1 MKGEVRK
8 MTKELTKFE
17 KLENVLY
24 EYSNFDVEIQ
34 AIELDMKEIGQMGMT
49 YSDMPKGNYVGSP
62 VESNYNK
69 LENLKID
76 KLCLELKKERIDNML
91 RLLND
96 SELKIIKLRYFEK
109 LESREIARRLNVHE
123 TTLYKR
129 RCAIFDKK
137 LMPFAEKFKII

>member
-1 MKGEVRK
+1 
-8 MTKELTKFE
+8 MTKKLTNFE

-24 EYSNFDVEIQ
+24 EYSNYEVEIQ
-34 AIELDMKEIGQMGMT
+34 AIELDMKEIGQIGIT
-49 YSDMPKGNYVGSP
+49 YSDMPRIGDLGSP
-62 VESNYNK
+62 VESSYNK
-69 LENLKID
+69 LEDLKID

-96 SELKIIKLRYFEK
+96 LELKIIKLRYFEK

-123 TTLYKR
+123 TTLYKK

-137 LMPFAEKFKII
+137 LIPFAERFKII

>member
-1 MKGEVRK
+1 
-8 MTKELTKFE
+8 MTKKLTNFE

-24 EYSNFDVEIQ
+24 EYSNYEVEIQ
-34 AIELDMKEIGQMGMT
+34 AIELDMKEIGQIGIT
-49 YSDMPKGNYVGSP
+49 YSDMPRIGNLGSP
-62 VESNYNK
+62 VESSYNK
-69 LENLKID
+69 LEDLKID

-123 TTLYKR
+123 TTLYKK

-137 LMPFAEKFKII
+137 LIPFAERFKII

>member
-1 MKGEVRK
+1 
-8 MTKELTKFE
+8 MTKKLTNFE

-24 EYSNFDVEIQ
+24 EYSNYEVEIQ
-34 AIELDMKEIGQMGMT
+34 AIELDMKEIGQIGIT
-49 YSDMPKGNYVGSP
+49 YSDLPRIGDLGSP
-62 VESNYNK
+62 VESSYNK
-69 LENLKID
+69 LEDLKID

-96 SELKIIKLRYFEK
+96 LELKIIKLRYFEK

-123 TTLYKR
+123 TTLYKK

-137 LMPFAEKFKII
+137 LIPFAERFKII

>member
-1 MKGEVRK
+1 
-8 MTKELTKFE
+8 MTKKLTNFE

-24 EYSNFDVEIQ
+24 EYSNYEVEIQ
-34 AIELDMKEIGQMGMT
+34 AIELDMKEIGQIGIT
-49 YSDMPKGNYVGSP
+49 YSDLPRIGDLGSP
-62 VESNYNK
+62 VESSYNK
-69 LENLKID
+69 LEDLKID

-123 TTLYKR
+123 TTLYKK

-137 LMPFAEKFKII
+137 LIPFAERFKII

>member
-1 MKGEVRK
+1 
-8 MTKELTKFE
+8 MTKKLTNFE

-24 EYSNFDVEIQ
+24 EYSNYEVEIQ
-34 AIELDMKEIGQMGMT
+34 AIELDMKEIGQIGIT
-49 YSDMPKGNYVGSP
+49 YSDLPRIGNLGSP

-69 LENLKID
+69 LEDLKID

-123 TTLYKR
+123 TTLYKK

-137 LMPFAEKFKII
+137 LIPFAERFKII

>member
-1 MKGEVRK
+1 
-8 MTKELTKFE
+8 MTKKLTNFE

-24 EYSNFDVEIQ
+24 EYSNYEVEIQ
-34 AIELDMKEIGQMGMT
+34 AIELDMKEIGQIGIT
-49 YSDMPKGNYVGSP
+49 YSDIPRIGDLGSP
-62 VESNYNK
+62 VESSYNK
-69 LENLKID
+69 LEDLKID

-123 TTLYKR
+123 TTLYKK
-129 RCAIFDKK
+129 RCAIFEKK
-137 LMPFAEKFKII
+137 LIPFAERFKII

>member
-1 MKGEVRK
+1 
-8 MTKELTKFE
+8 MTKKLTNFE

-24 EYSNFDVEIQ
+24 EYSNYEVEIQ
-34 AIELDMKEIGQMGMT
+34 AIELDMKEIGQIGIT
-49 YSDMPKGNYVGSP
+49 YSDIPRIGNLGSP
-62 VESNYNK
+62 VESSYNK
-69 LENLKID
+69 LEDLKID

-96 SELKIIKLRYFEK
+96 LELKIIKLRYFEK

-123 TTLYKR
+123 TTLYKK

-137 LMPFAEKFKII
+137 LIPFAERFKII

>member
-1 MKGEVRK
+1 
-8 MTKELTKFE
+8 MTKKLTNFE

-24 EYSNFDVEIQ
+24 EYSNYEVEIQ
-34 AIELDMKEIGQMGMT
+34 AIELDMKEIGQIGIT
-49 YSDMPKGNYVGSP
+49 YSDIPRIGNLGSP
-62 VESNYNK
+62 VESSYNK
-69 LENLKID
+69 LEDLKID

-129 RCAIFDKK
+129 RCAIFEKK
-137 LMPFAEKFKII
+137 LIPFAERFKII

>member
-1 MKGEVRK
+1 
-8 MTKELTKFE
+8 MTKKLTNFE

-24 EYSNFDVEIQ
+24 EYSNYEVEIQ
-34 AIELDMKEIGQMGMT
+34 AIELDMKEIGQIGIT
-49 YSDMPKGNYVGSP
+49 YSDMPRIGDLGSP
-62 VESNYNK
+62 VESSYNK
-69 LENLKID
+69 LEDLKID

-123 TTLYKR
+123 TTLYKK

-137 LMPFAEKFKII
+137 LIPFAERFKII

>member
-1 MKGEVRK
+1 
-8 MTKELTKFE
+8 MTKKLTNFE

-24 EYSNFDVEIQ
+24 EYSNYEVEIQ
-34 AIELDMKEIGQMGMT
+34 AIELDMKEIGQIGIT
-49 YSDMPKGNYVGSP
+49 YSDMPRIGNLGSP
-62 VESNYNK
+62 VESSYNK
-69 LENLKID
+69 LEDLKID

-129 RCAIFDKK
+129 RCAIFEKK
-137 LMPFAEKFKII
+137 LIPFAERFKII

>member
-1 MKGEVRK
+1 
-8 MTKELTKFE
+8 MTKKLTNFE

-24 EYSNFDVEIQ
+24 EYSNYEVEIQ
-34 AIELDMKEIGQMGMT
+34 AIELDMKEIGQIGIT
-49 YSDMPKGNYVGSP
+49 YSDLPRIGNLGSP
-62 VESNYNK
+62 VESSYNK
-69 LENLKID
+69 LEDLKID

-123 TTLYKR
+123 TTLYKK

-137 LMPFAEKFKII
+137 LIPFAERFKII

>member
-1 MKGEVRK
+1 
-8 MTKELTKFE
+8 MTKKLTNFE

-24 EYSNFDVEIQ
+24 EYSNYEVEIQ
-34 AIELDMKEIGQMGMT
+34 AIELDMKEIGQIGIT
-49 YSDMPKGNYVGSP
+49 YSDIPRIGNLGSP
-62 VESNYNK
+62 VESSYNK
-69 LENLKID
+69 LEDLKID

-123 TTLYKR
+123 TTLYKK
-129 RCAIFDKK
+129 RCAIFEKK
-137 LMPFAEKFKII
+137 LIPFAERFKII

>member
-1 MKGEVRK
+1 
-8 MTKELTKFE
+8 MTKKLTNFE

-24 EYSNFDVEIQ
+24 EYSNYEVEIQ
-34 AIELDMKEIGQMGMT
+34 AIELDMKEIGQIGIT
-49 YSDMPKGNYVGSP
+49 YSDIPRIGNLGSP
-62 VESNYNK
+62 VESSYNK
-69 LENLKID
+69 LEDLKID

-123 TTLYKR
+123 TTLYKK

-137 LMPFAEKFKII
+137 LIPFAERFKII

>member
-1 MKGEVRK
+1 
-8 MTKELTKFE
+8 MTKKLTNFE

-24 EYSNFDVEIQ
+24 EYSNYEVEIQ
-34 AIELDMKEIGQMGMT
+34 AIELDMKEIGQMGIT
-49 YSDMPKGNYVGSP
+49 YSDIPRIGNLGSP
-62 VESNYNK
+62 VESSYNK
-69 LENLKID
+69 LEDLKID

-123 TTLYKR
+123 TTLYKK

-137 LMPFAEKFKII
+137 LIPFAERFKII